1 MEMLKNS
8 LNWFEI
14 PALDFDRAKSFYSKI
29 YDFDMPTQKMDELD
43 MGFFLVEQ
51 GGIGGAI
58 VTGDGYTPSQTGS
71 LVYLNGGENLQT
83 ILDRVEAAG
92 GKIAVPKFKITDEI
106 GYCAFFIDCEGNKIG
121 LHSMN

>member
-14 PALDFDRAKSFYSKI
+14 PVVDFDRAKKFYSTI
-29 YDFDMPTQKMDELD
+29 YDFDMPTQKMGEAD
-43 MGFFLVEQ
+43 MGFLLMEQ

-58 VTGDGYTPSQTGS
+58 VKCDGYTPSQEGVM
-71 LVYLNGGENLQT
+71 VYLNGGENLQT
-83 ILDRVEAAG
+83 VLDRIENAG
-92 GKIAVPKFKITDEI
+92 GKIASPKFKITDEI
-106 GYCAFFIDCEGNKIG
+106 GYCAFFIDSEGNKVG